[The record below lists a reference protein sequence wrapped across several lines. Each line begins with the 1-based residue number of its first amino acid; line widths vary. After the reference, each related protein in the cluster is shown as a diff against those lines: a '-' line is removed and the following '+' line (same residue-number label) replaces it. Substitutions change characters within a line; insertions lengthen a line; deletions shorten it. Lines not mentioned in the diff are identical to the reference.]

1 MGIEQIKFK
10 NSDIDVVLC
19 ENKIIWGG
27 KVLVELKHSWN
38 IRDNFFYVDSLSI
51 SNGKNIFLPNN
62 MFVDSN
68 STGLLVYE
76 QLTGVPFVNFYAKK
90 SGQWL
95 SQQTYAFNIGSG
107 KSLHFS
113 ETSAVNTGLSNIRE
127 RGYLLIPPSYSTQKL
142 VFEKT
147 KMYYFEF
154 DRQIGGS
161 KKLKIMNEIATNW
174 KNYKG
179 ND

>member
-1 MGIEQIKFK
+1 MDIEQIKFN
-10 NSDIDVVLC
+10 NSDIDMVLC
-19 ENKIIWGG
+19 ENQMLWSN
-27 KVLVELKHSWN
+27 KVLVEVKRSWN
-38 IRDNFFYVDSLSI
+38 ITDDFFYVNSLSI
-51 SNGKNIFLPNN
+51 SNGKKIFLIKNS
-62 MFVDSN
+62 FVNSG

-76 QLTGVPFVNFYAKK
+76 QLTGIPFVNYYIKK

-95 SQQTYAFNIGSG
+95 SQQTYTFDIGAG

-113 ETSAVNTGLSNIRE
+113 ETPTVDIGLLNIQE
-127 RGYLLIPPSYSTQKL
+127 RGYSLIVPSYNTQKL
-142 VFEKT
+142 IFEKT

-154 DRQIGGS
+154 DRQISGS

-179 ND
+179 